1 MLVLVV
7 QICRLTKVKVFKLQ
21 DRFIHKHVKKP
32 HFIRD
37 CFFLLSWFWN
47 CKSESL
53 IVNFSFYPLTA
64 FSTCALKVQKNLV
77 YHIFDGCISFN
88 QNNESLLPGQVN
100 QTTKWHLWNQANIK
114 KLAKGSWNLPFRQ
127 IVVCLKIRRRV
138 LLAAKI
144 KLGQER
150 Q

>member
-1 MLVLVV
+1 MTKLKCCLSRPFCYKKDLFTNILEVPFHCFLVLVLVV

-21 DRFIHKHVKKP
+21 DRFIHKHVKKL

-53 IVNFSFYPLTA
+53 IVNFSFYPWTA
-64 FSTCALKVQKNLV
+64 FSICALKVHKNVV

-88 QNNESLLPGQVN
+88 QNNESLLPGQVS
-100 QTTKWHLWNQANIK
+100 QTTKWRLWNQVNIK
-114 KLAKGSWNLPFRQ
+114 KLDRGS
-127 IVVCLKIRRRV
+127 
-138 LLAAKI
+138 
-144 KLGQER
+144 
-150 Q
+150 